1 MSRDVMPFLVPS
13 EQSWHVGGWY
23 LLRDDDW
30 QPLPDLIDDW
40 DTDTDLHLRMIIEVD
55 RAAVTE
61 QTQITY
67 EAPLVVTASWFS
79 SSNQM
84 TELIGRVA
92 VDGRAISLQA
102 IIPAARIGGVLSI
115 VTTLALAG
123 PALGTSVASPREAGS
138 VLLRADQSV
147 ALQGDGAM
155 FPVAVVDFAATP
167 FDVDSSW
174 MLEVSS
180 ELEAPFLGVFQLLIN
195 SRDTELV
202 RAVTRPGGDAG
213 LRQLVFDLEEGVA
226 SVMAECALAAGPELR
241 SAAEWEAG
249 TVGAVLSTMLEG
261 VTSRGL
267 SAAGPGLEAV
277 SDFRSRLSGVVRS
290 LGYGR
295 VFT

>member
-1 MSRDVMPFLVPS
+1 MSRDVMPFLVPG
-13 EQSWHVGGWY
+13 ERTWHVGGWY
-23 LLRDDDW
+23 LFRDDDW
-30 QPLPDLIDDW
+30 LPLPELIDDW
-40 DTDTDLHLRMIIEVD
+40 DPDTDLHLRMIVEVE
-55 RAAVTE
+55 RGAVTQ
-61 QTQITY
+61 QTQI
-67 EAPLVVTASWFS
+67 AHDSPLIVTASWFS

-92 VDGRAISLQA
+92 VDGRAISLEA
-102 IIPAARIGGVLSI
+102 IIPASRIGGVLSI

-123 PALGTSVASPREAGS
+123 SAVGLSVASPREAGS
-138 VLLRADQSV
+138 VLLRANQSV

-180 ELEAPFLGVFQLLIN
+180 ELEAPFLGAFQLLIN
-195 SRDTELV
+195 SRDTDLV

-213 LRQLVFDLEEGVA
+213 LRQLVLDLEEGVA
-226 SVMAECALAAGPELR
+226 GVMAECALAVGPELL
-241 SAAEWEAG
+241 SAEGWEAG
-249 TVGAVLSTMLEG
+249 TVGSVLTTMLEG

-267 SAAGPGLEAV
+267 SNAGAGLEAV